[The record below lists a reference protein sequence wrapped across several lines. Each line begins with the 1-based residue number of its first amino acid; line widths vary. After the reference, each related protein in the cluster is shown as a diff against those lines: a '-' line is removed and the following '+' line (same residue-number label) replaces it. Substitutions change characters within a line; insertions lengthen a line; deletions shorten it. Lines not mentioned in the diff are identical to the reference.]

1 MPEAHRIESE
11 VASLSLRPTAIS
23 LAAPDP
29 DPERYFAPADRLLE
43 PDPSRRAEV
52 RFMSDGLSLA
62 GHIYRPPAAGE
73 TDPTPAVVMCGP
85 SSSVKEQTLPHYAER
100 FADAGYTVLTF
111 DSRTYGASEGE
122 PRCYYDPG
130 QIIADYVNAV
140 SYLASR
146 DDIDAGRIAVVGV
159 CMGGG
164 YAISTAARDK
174 RVAAVASIAG
184 GYDIG
189 GTFLANMGSD
199 GFADFIGQINE
210 LVTRE
215 YESGET
221 EYIPAI
227 AKDLSEGLAFMPN
240 PEAFSYYDRTS
251 RSVAPSWENRVAVK
265 SLPAYFAYNAVADA
279 PLVAPTPLLI
289 VHGTVDLFL
298 WPEFA
303 QRTYDEASGDK
314 ELAWFETHN
323 HIELYDQDPFVT
335 GAASRVVQWLDARLR
350 RPS

>member
-1 MPEAHRIESE
+1 
-11 VASLSLRPTAIS
+11 
-23 LAAPDP
+23 
-29 DPERYFAPADRLLE
+29 
-43 PDPSRRAEV
+43 V
-52 RFMSDGLSLA
+52 R
-62 GHIYRPPAAGE
+62 
-73 TDPTPAVVMCGP
+73 
-85 SSSVKEQTLPHYAER
+85 
-100 FADAGYTVLTF
+100 
-111 DSRTYGASEGE
+111 
-122 PRCYYDPG
+122 
-130 QIIADYVNAV
+130 
-140 SYLASR
+140 SR
-146 DDIDAGRIAVVGV
+146 DDVDPARIAVVGV

-189 GTFLANMGSD
+189 GTFLANMGND
-199 GFADFIGQINE
+199 GFAGFLGQINE

-227 AKDLSEGLAFMPN
+227 ARDLSEGLAFMPN

-251 RSVAPSWENRVAVK
+251 RTVAPSWENRVAVK
-265 SLPAYFAYNAVADA
+265 SLPAYFSYNAVAHA
-279 PLVAPTPLLI
+279 PLVAPTPLLV

-303 QRTYDEASGDK
+303 QRVYDAASGDR
-314 ELAWFETHN
+314 ELAWVETHN

-335 GAASRVVQWLDARLR
+335 EAASRVVQWLDARLR
-350 RPS
+350 HPS

>member
-1 MPEAHRIESE
+1 M
-11 VASLSLRPTAIS
+11 ASLTLRPTPTN

-43 PDPSRRAEV
+43 PDPSRRDEV
-52 RFMSDGLSLA
+52 RFRSDGLSLA
-62 GHIYRPPAAGE
+62 GHIYRPLAVREAEPTAAI
-73 TDPTPAVVMCGP
+73 VMCGP

-111 DSRTYGASEGE
+111 DSRTYGASDGE
-122 PRCYYDPG
+122 PRCYYDPA

-140 SYLASR
+140 SYVQSR
-146 DDIDAGRIAVVGV
+146 DDVDPARIAVVGV

-164 YAISTAARDK
+164 YAVSTAARDK
-174 RVAAVASIAG
+174 RVAAVVSIAG

-189 GTFLANMGSD
+189 GTFLANMGSE
-199 GFADFIGQINE
+199 GFADFIRQINE

-215 YESGET
+215 YESGEA

-227 AKDLSEGLAFMPN
+227 ARDLSEGLAFMPN
-240 PEAFSYYDRTS
+240 REAFSYYDRTS
-251 RSVAPSWENRVAVK
+251 HTVAPSWENRVAVR

-279 PLVAPTPLLI
+279 PLVAPTPLLV
-289 VHGTVDLFL
+289 VHGTMDLFL

-303 QRTYDEASGDK
+303 QRVYDAASGDK
-314 ELAWFETHN
+314 ELTWFETHN

-335 GAASRVVQWLDARLR
+335 EAASRVVQWLDARLR
-350 RPS
+350 RRS